1 MLHMAVIE
9 RGADTS
15 ADVFLIGDLGRQEA
29 WGSSSITKKH
39 EVDVQG
45 AWATGMRWR
54 RLVQHA
60 NVPHVRLGLPLRRLQ
75 EQPQLR
81 RHEAT
86 GHPVIGPANQVTT
99 GCGAAW
105 TRR

>member
-9 RGADTS
+9 RGADTC
-15 ADVFLIGDLGRQEA
+15 ADVFLIGDQRRQEA

-45 AWATGMRWR
+45 AWATGMRRPWR

-75 EQPQLR
+75 EQSQLR
-81 RHEAT
+81 RHEDT
-86 GHPVIGPANQVTT
+86 GHPVIGPAN
-99 GCGAAW
+99 G
-105 TRR
+105 